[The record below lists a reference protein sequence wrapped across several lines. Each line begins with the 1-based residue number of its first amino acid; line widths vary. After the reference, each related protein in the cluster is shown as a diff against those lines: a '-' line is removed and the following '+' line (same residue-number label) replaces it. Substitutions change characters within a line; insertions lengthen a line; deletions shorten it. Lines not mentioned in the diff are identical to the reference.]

1 MDVVKA
7 QSAVRAIE
15 QVVAREDPAPV
26 RRSSKPRLLD
36 LHRTAGNAAV
46 AALVGGA
53 DAGAQAVL
61 MGSGPFE
68 LGDALA
74 ATFGEN
80 VREVPIEAE
89 SAVARRA
96 EGVTVDGRVQLGPG
110 RFDAT
115 SYDGQVRIGHEVAHA
130 LQQARGVNS
139 TGGRL
144 PVTQTRRAALEAE
157 AERAGHAFARGRPF
171 AVSGVAPA
179 GTALFRGAEG
189 QEPEAEQELDAAIA
203 QLDAKWAAQDAALA
217 AARKERQDWLRAH
230 AEWHEFQVP
239 VDERLRKTPASL
251 QPHELDVRLLETAL
265 GSISRD
271 DAEYVLRRLGWTS
284 RSVEQASVEEQIR
297 TRTKIDYRTRDISLA
312 VEYYNQLIEDR
323 QRRWAYVGELLHTGP
338 DMALEMFKDVGRGVY
353 NGTVG
358 FGQGLAD
365 LPLAPLNL
373 IRAIQGKDPVHI
385 VDLGGLRAGYHT
397 WYGVHQGSSIE
408 LGTMLA
414 IMAITGRLPSGWA
427 AGSSAAATQTS
438 RAAGLLSAW
447 SKVNALAAGGTA
459 VVQTGQGIRDIAR
472 GYVVENGKQRPLTE
486 DDIIQRLAGIAF
498 GAHAAYHAIGGLA
511 ARPGTTAGAEPPAP
525 AASPDLLIDRPTAST
540 IRVRSPGETGTLV
553 IDDGGWRVVS
563 EDGKVQAQGPPDE
576 ARSLASRLTAS
587 DVPVVE
593 PGAAPSPSS
602 RPASPPGGLL
612 EPPKAPDVAGSTTDV
627 SPLELPG
634 EEVII
639 EGRAPG
645 RPAPP
650 RPEPTAPKAT
660 PQDRQESVPPGPAAA
675 EPEPAEPLAAQPAPP
690 AERALSAEEPPET
703 ATPPEAAKATEGDAA
718 LPPGVRSSKLR
729 RRGMDLVNKLP
740 KSDREP
746 ISRALR
752 EMPPAEAGRVLTG
765 IGRLDDVS
773 ALEDALAARREAAGA
788 ESPAEGP
795 AQPTGGLDDS
805 APAHLDEDGEWQ
817 QFEKRPP
824 PRVSDT
830 REGVSRS
837 ALKGRM
843 IRDGQAPAWAR
854 DTEDA
859 QPGHQG
865 QQQGEGADQAE
876 HEAHHDGDP
885 AVQGGR
891 VRRTDW
897 NPHHLIPVSL
907 ENHPVLE
914 TLRANGGWDN
924 NASRNGFALPTSP
937 GIPGAEGLPVHQ
949 VTPEVVR
956 QSGRPVPD
964 PQTMRDLQGHPVWN
978 QKVRDRLDALRPL
991 MNRPAELR
999 IAVEKLIDE
1008 LRHDIETSV
1017 ANGKPVLF

>member
-1 MDVVKA
+1 MKA

-26 RRSSKPRLLD
+26 SRSSKPRLLD
-36 LHRTAGNAAV
+36 LQRTAGNAAV
-46 AALVGGA
+46 AALAGGA
-53 DAGAQAVL
+53 DARAQSAL
-61 MGSGPFE
+61 LGFGPFE

-110 RFDAT
+110 RFDAA

-130 LQQARGVNS
+130 LQQTR
-139 TGGRL
+139 GRL
-144 PVTQTRRAALEAE
+144 PVTKTSRATLEAE

-179 GTALFRGAEG
+179 RTALFRGAEEPEP
-189 QEPEAEQELDAAIA
+189 EPEAEQELDAAVA
-203 QLDAKWAAQDAALA
+203 QLDAKWAAQNQALA
-217 AARKERQDWLRAH
+217 AARKEREDWLRAH
-230 AEWHEFQVP
+230 AEWREFEVP

-271 DAEYVLRRLGWTS
+271 DAEYVLRRLAWTS
-284 RSVEQASVEEQIR
+284 RSVEQALTGEQIA
-297 TRTKIDYRTRDISLA
+297 TRKKIQYRTQSISLA

-323 QRRWAYVGELLHTGP
+323 QRRWAYVDELLHTGP
-338 DMALEMFKDVGRGVY
+338 DMALEMLKDVGRGVY
-353 NGTVG
+353 NGALG
-358 FGQGLAD
+358 FGQGVVD

-373 IRAIQGKDPVHI
+373 VRTIQGKDPVHI
-385 VDLGGLRAGYHT
+385 FDLGDLRARSHT
-397 WYGVHQGSSIE
+397 WYGVHQGGAIE
-408 LGTMLA
+408 LGTQLA
-414 IMAITGRLPSGWA
+414 IMAITGKLPGAWA
-427 AGSSAAATQTS
+427 AGSGAAATQTS
-438 RAAGLLSAW
+438 RAASLLSAW
-447 SKVNALAAGGTA
+447 WKINALAAGGTA

-486 DDIIQRLAGIAF
+486 DDILQRLAGIAF
-498 GAHAAYHAIGGLA
+498 GAHAAYHAIGGLT
-511 ARPGTTAGAEPPAP
+511 ARPGSTAGAEPPAP
-525 AASPDLLIDRPTAST
+525 AASPDLLIDRPTALT

-553 IDDGGWRVVS
+553 IDDRGWRVVS
-563 EDGKVQAQGPPDE
+563 EDGTVQAQGPPDE
-576 ARSLASRLTAS
+576 ARILASRLTAS

-593 PGAAPSPSS
+593 PGAAPSPPS

-634 EEVII
+634 EEVIM
-639 EGRAPG
+639 EGRAPEG
-645 RPAPP
+645 PATP
-650 RPEPTAPKAT
+650 RPKPTAPEAT

-675 EPEPAEPLAAQPAPP
+675 EPKPAEPAAAQPASPETVTTEPVSTESVPPGPAAAEPEPAEPPAAQAAPP
-690 AERALSAEEPPET
+690 AERALGAEEPPET
-703 ATPPEAAKATEGDAA
+703 TTPPEAAKATEGDAA

-752 EMPPAEAGRVLTG
+752 DMPPAEAGRVLTG

-773 ALEDALAARREAAGA
+773 ALEEALAARREAAGA

-805 APAHLDEDGEWQ
+805 APAHLDEDGAWQ
-817 QFEKRPP
+817 MFEKRPP

-830 REGVSRS
+830 IEGVSRS
-837 ALKGRM
+837 ALKARM
-843 IRDGQAPAWAR
+843 IRDGQAPAWA
-854 DTEDA
+854 
-859 QPGHQG
+859 GHR
-865 QQQGEGADQAE
+865 ATPS
-876 HEAHHDGDP
+876 P
-885 AVQGGR
+885 ATRASSR
-891 VRRTDW
+891 VRVPIRPSMRLNKTEILLFRD
-897 NPHHLIPVSL
+897 V
-907 ENHPVLE
+907 EYDE
-914 TLRANGGWDN
+914 
-924 NASRNGFALPTSP
+924 PT
-937 GIPGAEGLPVHQ
+937 GIPTISSRCRWRTIPSSRRYAPTAAGITTPPGTVSPSQPVRAYPMQ
-949 VTPEVVR
+949 RACPCTR
-956 QSGRPVPD
+956 
-964 PQTMRDLQGHPVWN
+964 
-978 QKVRDRLDALRPL
+978 
-991 MNRPAELR
+991 
-999 IAVEKLIDE
+999 
-1008 LRHDIETSV
+1008 
-1017 ANGKPVLF
+1017 

>member
-1 MDVVKA
+1 MGVVKA

-15 QVVAREDPAPV
+15 QVVAREEPTPV
-26 RRSSKPRLLD
+26 RRASKPRLLD

-46 AALVGGA
+46 AALVRGA
-53 DAGAQAVL
+53 DAPAQAVL
-61 MGSGPFE
+61 LGFGPFE

-96 EGVTVDGRVQLGPG
+96 EGLTVNGRVQLGPG

-115 SYDGQVRIGHEVAHA
+115 SYEGQVRIGHEVAHA
-130 LQQARGVNS
+130 LQQARGVNP

-144 PVTQTRRAALEAE
+144 PVTQTRRATLEAE
-157 AERAGHAFARGRPF
+157 AERAGHAFAGGRPF

-189 QEPEAEQELDAAIA
+189 QEPEPEAERELDAAIA
-203 QLDAKWAAQDAALA
+203 ELDAKWAARGAALA
-217 AARKERQDWLRAH
+217 AARKQRQDWLRAH
-230 AEWHEFQVP
+230 AEWREFEVP

-251 QPHELDVRLLETAL
+251 QAHELDMRLLETAL

-271 DAEYVLRRLGWTS
+271 DAEFVLRRLAWTS
-284 RSVEQASVEEQIR
+284 RSVEQASVQEQIR
-297 TRTKIDYRTRDISLA
+297 TQTKIHYRTRDISLA

-323 QRRWAYVGELLHTGP
+323 QRRWAYVDELLHTGP

-358 FGQGLAD
+358 FAQGVAD

-373 IRAIQGKDPVHI
+373 VRTIQGKDPVHTI
-385 VDLGGLRAGYHT
+385 DLGDLRAGYHT
-397 WYGVHQGSSIE
+397 SYGVHQGSSIE
-408 LGTMLA
+408 LGTLFALMV
-414 IMAITGRLPSGWA
+414 ITGKLPGGWT
-427 AGSSAAATQTS
+427 AGSGAAATQTS
-438 RAAGLLSAW
+438 RAASLFSAW
-447 SKVNALAAGGTA
+447 WKVNALAAGGTA
-459 VVQTGQGIRDIAR
+459 VVQAGQGIRDIVR

-486 DDIIQRLAGIAF
+486 DDILQRLGGIAF
-498 GAHAAYHAIGGLA
+498 GAHIGYHAIGGLA
-511 ARPGTTAGAEPPAP
+511 AQPSTTAGAEPPVP
-525 AASPDLLIDRPTAST
+525 AASPDLLIDRPTASS
-540 IRVRSPGETGTLV
+540 IRVRSPGESGTLV
-553 IDDGGWRVVS
+553 IDDGGWRVVAD
-563 EDGKVQAQGPPDE
+563 DGRVLAQGPPDE
-576 ARSLASRLTAS
+576 ARLLASRLTGS
-587 DVPVVE
+587 DVPAVE
-593 PGAAPSPSS
+593 PGAAPTPSS
-602 RPASPPGGLL
+602 PLASPPAGLL
-612 EPPKAPDVAGSTTDV
+612 EPPKAPDVAGRTTDV

-639 EGRAPG
+639 EGRAPE
-645 RPAPP
+645 RPTTP
-650 RPEPTAPKAT
+650 RPEPTAPEAA

-675 EPEPAEPLAAQPAPP
+675 EPKPAESPAAQPAPP
-690 AERALSAEEPPET
+690 AERALGAEKPPET
-703 ATPPEAAKATEGDAA
+703 TTPPEAAKAAEGDAA

-729 RRGMDLVNKLP
+729 RSGMDLVNKLP
-740 KSDREP
+740 KSDRER

-752 EMPPAEAGRVLTG
+752 EMPPAEAGRVLTE
-765 IGRLDDVS
+765 IGRLDGVS
-773 ALEDALAARREAAGA
+773 ALEEALAARREAAGA

-805 APAHLDEDGEWQ
+805 APAYLDEDGEWQ

-830 REGVSRS
+830 IEGVNRS

-843 IRDGQAPAWAR
+843 TRDGLAPTWAQ
-854 DTEDA
+854 DA
-859 QPGHQG
+859 G
-865 QQQGEGADQAE
+865 
-876 HEAHHDGDP
+876 
-885 AVQGGR
+885 
-891 VRRTDW
+891 DW

-924 NASRNGFALPTSP
+924 NASANGIALPTSP

-949 VTPEVVR
+949 VTPEVYR
-956 QSGRPVPD
+956 QSGTPVPD
-964 PQTMRDLQGHPVWN
+964 RQTMRDLQGHPVWN

-1008 LRHDIETSV
+1008 LRHDIATSV
-1017 ANGKPVLF
+1017 ANGKAVLF